1 MTFFCPACWK
11 KIQEDDRICPHCG
24 ADMTLLDQKSFDEKL
39 IQALGHPIRET
50 AGMAVWILGERK
62 TVEAITPLIRLF
74 EMTDNP
80 FLQREILDAL
90 DKIGTEDA
98 LNFVMESLDHH
109 ISMVRRR
116 AWEIMEER
124 ETKKNSS

>member
-11 KIQEDDRICPHCG
+11 EIQEDDRTCTHCG
-24 ADMTLLDQKSFDEKL
+24 ADITLFDQKNFDENL
-39 IQALGHPIRET
+39 IQALRNPTRET

-62 TVEAITPLIRLF
+62 TTEANAPLVRLF
-74 EMTDNP
+74 ELTDNP

-98 LNFVMESLDHH
+98 LNFIMECLDHH

-116 AWEIMEER
+116 AWEIMDKR
-124 ETKKNSS
+124 EKRTA

>member
-1 MTFFCPACWK
+1 MTFYCPSCWK
-11 KIQEDDRICPHCG
+11 EIREEDKECPHCG
-24 ADMTLLDQKSFDEKL
+24 ADIAEHDQKSFDEKL

-62 TVEAITPLIRLF
+62 TDEAVAPLVRLF
-74 EMTDNP
+74 EMTDDP

-90 DKIGTEDA
+90 DKIETEDA
-98 LNFVMESLDHH
+98 LNFIMASLEHH

-116 AWEIMEER
+116 AWEIMDER
-124 ETKKNSS
+124 EMRKK

>member
-11 KIQEDDRICPHCG
+11 EIGEMDKQCPLCG
-24 ADMTLLDQKSFDEKL
+24 ADISEHDRKSFDEKL
-39 IQALGHPIRET
+39 IQALGHTVRET
-50 AGMAVWILGERK
+50 VGMAVWILGERK
-62 TVEAITPLIRLF
+62 TAEAVGPLMRLF
-74 EMTDNP
+74 ERTDNP

-98 LNFVMESLDHH
+98 LNFIMESLDHR

-116 AWEIMEER
+116 AWEIMNER
-124 ETKKNSS
+124 ETRKE